1 MCARSLAIKGLAH
14 YRALQ
19 VLNSMHD
26 FLNLGDLR
34 DPSVPE
40 ANPALIDCRDWDNPR
55 TLCHGEIDRQIN
67 ACARALMTRGLI
79 RGDRVAI
86 LSLNRTELLIAYFAI
101 MRAGFV
107 AVPVNIKFPRETINF
122 ILNDAQVKLAFCDAV
137 GRPLLPLGVPTIGFD
152 APGSDGFDSF
162 LDAGPFET
170 VRPRP
175 REIAMVLYTSG
186 STGRPKGVPLS
197 HDGQLW
203 AVRTRVGSGYQGRHC
218 LLVAAPLFH
227 MNALGIA
234 KFVLAAGASMVL
246 LPQFHARRYVE
257 AIGRFKVTWLTSV
270 PTMLALAMREREAL
284 ARTDLSSVE
293 LIRAGSAPI
302 TQSLID
308 EVRHVFPNANLA
320 IAYGTT
326 EAGPVMFGPRPGVGK
341 PDLALGWP
349 LPGVD
354 VRLVASDGNEAAEG
368 ELWIRTPAN
377 MGGYLNLPDKT
388 QQVLTND
395 GWYKSGDV
403 FRRDE
408 AGAYTFIGRTDD
420 MFVCGG
426 ENIYPGEVES
436 MLERHCDIVQ
446 ACVVPVPDEIKGE
459 KPFAFVVPRNGAQLT
474 EADVKRFA
482 LENAPAYQH
491 PRGVAFMVELPLST
505 TNKIDRKAL
514 GRLAREQWPASA
526 ATRA

>member
-1 MCARSLAIKGLAH
+1 
-14 YRALQ
+14 
-19 VLNSMHD
+19 MHD
-26 FLNLGDLR
+26 FVNLGDLR
-34 DPSVPE
+34 DPSMPE

-55 TLCHGEIDRQIN
+55 TLSHGDIHWQID
-67 ACARALMTRGLI
+67 ACARALIARGLV

-86 LSLNRTELLIAYFAI
+86 CSLNRAELLIAYFAI
-101 MRAGFV
+101 MRAGLV
-107 AVPVNIKFPRETINF
+107 AVPANIKFPQETIGF
-122 ILNDAQVKLAFCDAV
+122 ILGDAQVKLAFCDRTS
-137 GRPLLPLGVPTIGFD
+137 RPLLPAGMPIVDFD
-152 APGSDGFDSF
+152 SLGSDGFASF
-162 LDAGPFET
+162 LDKGPFAT
-170 VRPRP
+170 VRPRSG
-175 REIAMVLYTSG
+175 EIAMVLYTSG

-203 AVRTRVGSGYQGRHC
+203 AVRSRMGAAKHERHR

-308 EVRHVFPNANLA
+308 EVRQVFPKASLA

-326 EAGPVMFGPRPGVGK
+326 EAGPVMFGPRPGVSK

-349 LPGVD
+349 LAGVE
-354 VRLVASDGNEAAEG
+354 VRLVGPDGNEAAEG

-377 MGGYLNLPDKT
+377 MHGYLNLPEKT
-388 QQVLTND
+388 EQVLTSD

-403 FRRDE
+403 FRRDA
-408 AGAYTFIGRTDD
+408 AGAYTFVGRTDD

-426 ENIYPGEVES
+426 ENIYPGEVEGT
-436 MLERHCDIVQ
+436 LERHRDIVQ

-459 KPFAFVVPRNGAQLT
+459 KPFAFVVLRPGARLT
-474 EADVKRFA
+474 EQDVKRFA
-482 LENAPAYQH
+482 LDNAPAYQH
-491 PRGVAFMVELPLST
+491 PRGVAFMAELPLST
-505 TNKIDRKAL
+505 TNKVDRKAL
-514 GRLAREQWPASA
+514 GRLARERWIA
-526 ATRA
+526 AAQAHL

>member
-1 MCARSLAIKGLAH
+1 
-14 YRALQ
+14 
-19 VLNSMHD
+19 MHD
-26 FLNLGDLR
+26 FVNLGDLR
-34 DPSVPE
+34 DPSASE
-40 ANPALIDCRDWDNPR
+40 ANLALIDCRDWDNPR
-55 TLCHGEIDRQIN
+55 TLSHGEIDRQVN
-67 ACARALMTRGLI
+67 ACARALIARGLV

-86 LSLNRTELLIAYFAI
+86 FSLNRAELLIAYFAI

-137 GRPLLPLGVPTIGFD
+137 SRPLLPVGVPTIEFD
-152 APGSDGFDSF
+152 TPGSDDGFDKI
-162 LDAGPFET
+162 LDPGPFET
-170 VRPRP
+170 VRPQSG
-175 REIAMVLYTSG
+175 EVAMVLYTSG

-197 HDGQLW
+197 HEGQIW
-203 AVRTRVGSGYQGRHC
+203 AVRSRVGSGNQGRHR

-302 TQSLID
+302 TQKLID

-326 EAGPVMFGPRPGVGK
+326 EAGPVMFGPRPGLSK

-354 VRLVASDGNEAAEG
+354 VRLIAADGNEAAEG

-377 MGGYLNLPDKT
+377 MRGYLNLPDKT
-388 QQVLTND
+388 EQVLTND

-408 AGAYTFIGRTDD
+408 AGAYTFVGRTDD

-459 KPFAFVVPRNGAQLT
+459 KPFAFVVLRNGAQLT
-474 EADVKRFA
+474 EADVKHFA

-491 PRGVAFMVELPLST
+491 PRGVAFMAELPLST
-505 TNKIDRKAL
+505 TNKIDRKTL
-514 GRLAREQWPASA
+514 GRLARERWSVQQGLMDKSSYRKTP
-526 ATRA
+526 